1 MSERS
6 SHFPR
11 SISLNLGQSAS
22 KPRDDGTTLQK
33 TSGSGP
39 IRGNLDIGARG
50 GEEAQKEKRTTMSSP
65 LELSRTGEV
74 YPRSSRYSGSLIMG

>member
-22 KPRDDGTTLQK
+22 KPRDDGTTLQN
-33 TSGSGP
+33 TSGSVWIQG
-39 IRGNLDIGARG
+39 IFTWGLGMVQ
-50 GEEAQKEKRTTMSSP
+50 ESQKEKRTTMSSP
-65 LELSRTGEV
+65 LELSRRGEV
-74 YPRSSRYSGSLIMG
+74 YPRSSRDSGSLTMS